1 MDYVKVYEIFGKDYC
16 ADVVSS
22 LEDSWMKH
30 GFFLHDEKR
39 RVENE
44 DDLYVSHQE
53 NKYSQEINEQLFT
66 PLRNYIKELKL
77 PSLDGYDGYTSIRYN
92 RYDVGQT
99 MHWHADRVQNMFD
112 GERKGI
118 PTLSVVGALN
128 DDYEGGDFLML
139 DDEIVDIPAGS
150 VLVFPSTFMYMHKV
164 TPVTKGTRFSF
175 VSWVW

>member
-1 MDYVKVYEIFGKDYC
+1 
-16 ADVVSS
+16 
-22 LEDSWMKH
+22 
-30 GFFLHDEKR
+30 
-39 RVENE
+39 
-44 DDLYVSHQE
+44 
-53 NKYSQEINEQLFT
+53 
-66 PLRNYIKELKL
+66 
-77 PSLDGYDGYTSIRYN
+77 
-92 RYDVGQT
+92 
-99 MHWHADRVQNMFD
+99 MFD

-164 TPVTKGTRFSF
+164 SPVTKGTRFSF